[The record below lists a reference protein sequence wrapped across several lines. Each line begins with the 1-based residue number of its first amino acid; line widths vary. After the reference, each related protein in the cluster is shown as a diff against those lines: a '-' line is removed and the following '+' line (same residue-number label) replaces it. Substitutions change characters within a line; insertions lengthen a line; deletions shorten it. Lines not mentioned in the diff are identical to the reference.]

1 LTDRISIVH
10 ALDGA
15 GMPLVSRCLGAMK
28 DIVLLSRVHPSGANG
43 VNPLQQAREWFEL
56 ISDDD
61 LERLRKQEDWPYN
74 EIIQMILER
83 AERAGKKLIVTD
95 WSNPDFVADKPVSEL
110 QGMLFH
116 SAVLETEFDV
126 SPAALIRHPIDQWI
140 DLQNAEGPGAPK
152 MDIFL
157 RGCARFAANLD
168 GVDFIR
174 YEDFLSD
181 PETAL
186 QKLCDILDAP
196 FDPDWENNWREYST
210 FMSEPA
216 AQKSEGAEKLTFD
229 DDLLA
234 KFKAD
239 ENYAAAI
246 QSLGYNGP

>member
-1 LTDRISIVH
+1 
-10 ALDGA
+10 
-15 GMPLVSRCLGAMK
+15 MPLVSRCLGAMK

-83 AERAGKKLIVTD
+83 AERAGKKLIITD
-95 WSNPDFVADKPVSEL
+95 WSNPDFVADKPVSKL
-110 QGMLFH
+110 QGMFFH

-181 PETAL
+181 PKTAL

-239 ENYAAAI
+239 PNYAAAI

>member
-1 LTDRISIVH
+1 MTDRISILH

-15 GMPLVSRCLGAMK
+15 GIPLVSKCLGVMK
-28 DIVLLSRVHPSGANG
+28 EILLLSRIHPSGANG
-43 VNPLQQAREWFEL
+43 INPLQQAREWFGL

-74 EIIQMILER
+74 EIVQMIVER
-83 AERAGKKLIVTD
+83 AERAGKRLIITD

-110 QGMLFH
+110 QGMFFH

-140 DLQNAEGPGAPK
+140 DLQNAQGPGAPK

-157 RGCARFAANLD
+157 RGCARFAEKLD
-168 GVDFIR
+168 GIDFIR

-181 PETAL
+181 PATAL
-186 QKLCDILDAP
+186 QNLCDILDVP
-196 FDPDWENNWREYST
+196 FDPDWENNWRDYRT
-210 FMSEPA
+210 FTGEPA
-216 AQKSEGAEKLTFD
+216 VQKSEGTEQLAFD
-229 DDLLA
+229 DGLLA

-239 ENYAAAI
+239 PNYAAAI
-246 QSLGYNGP
+246 QGLGYDGP